1 MPATNN
7 TGSEWLEVK
16 ICLEL
21 VSLCYC
27 VCNVKIRLR
36 FVKIC
41 LELVSLCYCVC
52 NVKIR
57 LRRETD
63 HFFYRLGGGGLDEQ
77 RRSGWRS
84 QRLSDA

>member
-7 TGSEWLEVK
+7 IGSEWLEVK

-21 VSLCYC
+21 VSLFYC
-27 VCNVKIRLR
+27 VCNVKIRP
-36 FVKIC
+36 
-41 LELVSLCYCVC
+41 
-52 NVKIR
+52 
-57 LRRETD
+57 RREND
-63 HFFYRLGGGGLDEQ
+63 NFFYRLGGGGLDEQ

>member
-36 FVKIC
+36 
-41 LELVSLCYCVC
+41 
-52 NVKIR
+52 
-57 LRRETD
+57 RETD
-63 HFFYRLGGGGLDEQ
+63 HFFL
-77 RRSGWRS
+77 SPWGWGFR
-84 QRLSDA
+84 